1 MVMLPEMW
9 KGEQVFL
16 LATTLWIV
24 VTEPVKHIIEGTS
37 ATNVEFVS
45 LDAPA

>member
-1 MVMLPEMW
+1 MLPEMW
-9 KGEQVFL
+9 KGEQIFL

-24 VTEPVKHIIEGTS
+24 ITDPVKQIIEGAGT
-37 ATNVEFVS
+37 TNVEFVS